1 MALVAPVM
9 DELNKPWNRLVIL
22 TAGDAKAAQ
31 GSVFEFVDEL
41 QFRLSSDF
49 DIAFVGPD
57 DEDDGE
63 GNKIVLMTRPLKE
76 HVAGRR
82 VYVVPEESYIKSG
95 LMRFRVRPST

>member
-9 DELNKPWNRLVIL
+9 DELNKPWNRLVIV

-31 GSVFEFVDEL
+31 GSVFEFIDEL
-41 QFRLSSDF
+41 QSRLSGDF

-57 DEDDGE
+57 DEDDGK
-63 GNKIVLMTRPLKE
+63 GDKVVLMTRPIKE
-76 HVAGRR
+76 HAGRR